1 MVTRRSFC
9 LLPTMY
15 PRSRISHK
23 HAEAP
28 RQPAGRPMA
37 SRRVVMAGKGARVA
51 GSTLRGPFLPPEVW
65 YEPGQR
71 GNGDYKIIVGPAGL
85 GFRHVLTV
93 DEVRQRLSQLP
104 RSLVAPLEVV
114 QMSEMTRKRR
124 ISPCYGMQWGAAIYL
139 YPIEENLVEKFSAP
153 PKPSQQI
160 EARMYGAQ
168 WRQTGP
174 REWSLFWTEEAIKD
188 FYLNNVLIHELGHV
202 LDTRNSRSIDR
213 ERYADWF
220 ALEHGYKASR
230 RAEFA
235 EQAARKYVTR
245 RHHRKG

>member
-1 MVTRRSFC
+1 
-9 LLPTMY
+9 MY
-15 PRSRISHK
+15 PRNRITHNN
-23 HAEAP
+23 AATP

-37 SRRVVMAGKGARVA
+37 SRRVVMAGKGARIA
-51 GSTLRGPFLPPEVW
+51 GTTLRGPFLPPENW

-71 GNGDYKIIVGPAGL
+71 GNGEYKVVVAPPGN
-85 GFRHVLTV
+85 GFRHVLTA
-93 DEVRQRLSQLP
+93 DEVRQRLGELRP
-104 RSLVAPLEVV
+104 SLVAPLEVI
-114 QMSEMTRKRR
+114 QMSQMTRKRR
-124 ISPCYGMQWGAAIYL
+124 ISPCYGMQWGSTIYL
-139 YPIEENLVEKFSAP
+139 YPIEENLVEKFTSP

-168 WRQTGP
+168 WQQTGS

-202 LDTRNSRSIDR
+202 LDSRNSRSIDR
-213 ERYADWF
+213 ERYAEWF

-230 RAEFA
+230 RSDLA
-235 EQAARKYVTR
+235 EQAVRKYVTR